1 MANEISTWFKF
12 AIQQMAAESYLDGIN
27 LQDSAAVIGRLVD
40 GNNNSQVIPL
50 DQFAGKTR
58 FVNLAEIPN
67 ASQIPGGSQAFV
79 SRYQIIDHHANDAT
93 GFSATLMQER
103 GTNKFTLSFRSTEY
117 RNQSQG
123 GDYERDGANL
133 PLLSGADGEIL
144 TKGFA
149 FGQLAAMEQ
158 YYHTTVKNLLP
169 QGAVLNVT
177 GYSLGAHL
185 ATVFTELHGLEIN
198 PSFSFGRTYTFNGPG
213 RGEFSDGP
221 QAETVEAGRIH
232 EMVTRL
238 TQVLNDPMA
247 GIPQGTPEELWPSGL
262 NAAVVAWQLNP
273 TWNPWGSGSVA
284 NVYTDARYLWAK
296 QVVEEEFSP
305 VSRSLSDINRTDG
318 AFNLITQIVGH
329 ATQGDTEYV
338 ANSGNHARETRVY
351 IEDQP
356 NLDGFGGFFGTSG
369 DFGTTHSITLIVDS
383 LATQELFQT
392 TAPSLG
398 QSDIEA
404 IFAASSNQLG
414 AGFVGTSGVAEGDSL
429 ENALDALG
437 KLFVPNYTPTQFG
450 RQTGDFGSLTFRNP
464 FYANLAAVKAALA
477 GGTVTIEPLVELNA
491 QGAAGIRLAPAQ
503 VKAAALEG
511 TDRGAA
517 FRYALKALNPFA
529 VIGADYQGLGHA
541 SGGALML
548 FDPATGFGELT
559 QQYLI
564 DRAAFLEAKVEL
576 NLRNATTSGDTVYY
590 KDFTGA
596 GYEIPTGSIL
606 TTDQRVL
613 FGSDADDPP
622 LVGNSREDHL
632 YGGGGNDLL
641 DGQGGG
647 DYLEGNA
654 GNDVLLGGSGADAL
668 LGRRGDDLLEGGD
681 GSDLLDGGL
690 DNDMLRGGSGLDTY
704 VIRAIDGADTIEDS
718 DGKGSIEFG
727 GRILTGGLRRHG
739 EPTNTFHSADGTVT
753 FTRQGADLIVAGS
766 GPLTI
771 ANFTDGILG
780 IKLFGEADYAPVTRS
795 EFTRTVSNPN
805 PPPAT
810 TQVPFFDDNANHSG
824 DLEDPMTDSRN
835 NLVHALGGDDTVISG
850 SGDDQLYGEAGH
862 DQLFGGLGD
871 DRLFGGADADILVG
885 DDSNTPNVG
894 GDDYLDG
901 GDGNDLLQGNAGR
914 DILIGGSGN
923 DNLNG
928 DDPLAANLGTN
939 DDWLD
944 GGDNNDELHGAAGSD
959 VLIGGSGDDLLIGDT
974 TAAQGGDPAAGGGDS
989 LDGGEGNDT
998 LYGLYGDDLL
1008 VGGIGN
1014 DQLNGQDG
1022 SDLLLGGDGDDQ
1034 LLGDLRIRLNT
1045 ASVPYWE
1052 FDLSEFHNAG
1062 GEDVLDGGNG
1072 NDVLVGG
1079 EGDDVLDGGSG
1090 DDKLFGDYG
1099 GFANAPV
1106 GLTGDDLLIGGEG
1119 NDELVGGLGDDILD
1133 GGEGNDSLSGDGGAD
1148 FLDGGIGNDNLS
1160 GGDGDDVLDAG
1171 DGNDTLYGD
1180 DGNDVLDAGDG
1191 DDVLV
1196 GGLGSDVLIGGAGN
1210 DELRSSVEF
1219 FDTATNTLEGGAGD
1233 DTYWVRTVDTV
1244 IEETDGGIDRVHTNE
1259 SYVLPDEVELL
1270 TLHADLGNPNA
1281 VPVSAIGNAKDNT
1294 LEGPGNPLGYSYPD
1308 GIGHFNR
1315 VTLDGRAGNDML
1327 IQGQTYIFGRDYGQD
1342 TIVEDDISGELTPP
1356 DAQDTIVMA
1365 AGVAPNDV
1373 TWERANDDLI
1383 LRITGTN
1390 DQLTI
1395 PSYYSIRLISNDS
1408 VFERERNYYVAPSL
1422 IETVQFADGTV
1433 WGAYDTFGAI
1443 QIGEMGDNTYT
1454 FGRGFG
1460 TRTILDY
1467 DFGMQDGVDTVQ
1479 MTEDVASTDV
1489 IVSRVGNDFVLR
1501 VTGTD
1506 DQLTI
1511 ASTFA
1516 SSSFAIEQTVFS
1528 DGTVWDDAALF
1539 GQIGELIGTSEADA
1553 LIGNSRDNLLKGLE
1567 GDDRLEGGAGED
1579 LLDGGSGNDLLI
1591 GGLGEDALLF
1601 GPGSSQDTADD
1612 QSFTTAEMNTIQMGA
1627 GVSPSDLTVSAM
1639 PDESLVMSI
1648 NGTSD
1653 QLTLQSFFA
1662 NPFNQTYR
1670 VAFADGIV
1678 WDTNTL
1684 IGQVAGVT
1692 LIGTPDQDFLVGSP
1706 VNDLLSGLGG
1716 DDVLEGRGGA
1726 DTLLGGEGN
1735 DELFGDAGSDTMIG
1749 GPGDDIYRDIDDPGD
1764 VVIEAQSEGI
1774 DTVWSLISLTL
1785 SDQVENLRLTGD
1797 NPISGTGNVL
1807 DNLLAGNSADNV
1819 LEGGAGNDI
1828 LSGGPI
1834 VPGFTLNGN
1843 DTLRGGPGND
1853 TYLFGFGGGLDVIED
1868 VRGAGAG
1875 NRIEFGLGV
1884 TLSDVTFER
1893 NGNTLDIK
1901 LLDGSAGTL
1910 RLTNFDPNGVNGS
1923 LVVETLAFAD
1933 GSTTS
1938 LSELFPSNVN
1948 HAPTVATPLE
1958 DRTIQEDVPFTMT
1971 VAVDAF
1977 ADPDAGD
1984 LLTFSASLAHDGP
1997 LPSWLSFDAGT
2008 RTFSGTPDNG
2018 DVGSLE
2024 VKVTATDSGSLSASD
2039 TFNLTV
2045 TNVSDA
2051 PTVASPIVDQSAQ
2064 TGAAFSFTVP
2074 SNTFSD
2080 IDVGDT
2086 LTYVATLADSS
2097 ALPVWLSFDTGTRT
2111 FSGTPGSGDA
2121 GVLNLKVTATDSES
2135 LSVADD
2141 FTLTISAA
2149 DQTLT
2154 GTAGNDVLTGG
2165 VGNDQLF
2172 GLAGN
2177 DTLIGGAGND
2187 LLDGGPDTDNMQG
2200 GSGDDI
2206 YVVDNSGDVVTENT
2220 GEGTDTVRSSIAYTL
2235 GANVENLTLIGSANI
2250 NGSGNALDNVL
2261 IGNSGNNTLT
2271 GGAGND
2277 RLDGGLGNDTMIGGL
2292 GNDTFVVN
2300 QVGDVITESANQG
2313 IDTVESAVTYNL
2325 GSNVENLTL
2334 TGTANINGT
2343 GSSANNVLLGNS
2355 GNNQL
2360 DGGSGNDTMDGGAG
2374 NDSLFGGSGNDI
2386 LLGGLGNDLLNAG
2399 SGNDVLDG
2407 GDGVDVLDGGSGND
2421 HLIGGAGNDQLGG
2434 GSGADHFTGGAGND
2448 MVTGGSGNDSYT
2460 FARGD
2465 DQDTISD
2472 ADSTSGNQDRVLFG
2486 DTINPLDVVLSRQA
2500 NDLRLAVYG
2509 STDQVTIQNWY
2520 AGATNQIETI
2530 QAGNGRMLLNTQVDQ
2545 LIQAMAGFTQQTGL
2559 TWEQGIAQQPQQ
2571 VESILAASWH

>member
-1 MANEISTWFKF
+1 MATDIKTWLEF
-12 AIQQMAAESYLDGIN
+12 ATQQMAAESYLDQFVVQGVP
-27 LQDSAAVIGRLVD
+27 LQQVLID
-40 GNNNSQVIPL
+40 GNNDRRVIPL
-50 DQFAGKTR
+50 DQFTGKTQ
-58 FVNLAEIPN
+58 FTDLPA
-67 ASQIPGGSQAFV
+67 QQFTQQH
-79 SRYQIIDHHANDAT
+79 QIIDHHANDAT

-133 PLLSGADGEIL
+133 PLLTGADGEIL

-198 PSFSFGRTYTFNGPG
+198 PSFSFGHTYTFNGPG

-221 QAETVEAGRIH
+221 QAETVEAGRIR

-491 QGAAGIRLAPAQ
+491 QGAASIRLAPAQ

-517 FRYALKALNPFA
+517 FRYALKTLNPFA

-541 SGGALML
+541 SNGALMF
-548 FDPATGFGELT
+548 FDPTTGFGELT

-564 DRAAFLEAKVEL
+564 DRAAFLEAKIKL
-576 NLRNATTSGDTVYY
+576 NLRNVTISGDAVYY

-654 GNDVLLGGSGADAL
+654 GNDVLLGGSGTDAL
-668 LGRRGDDLLEGGD
+668 LGGPGDDLLEGGD
-681 GSDLLDGGL
+681 GSDRLDGGL
-690 DNDMLRGGSGLDTY
+690 DNDTLRGGNGLDIY

-718 DGKGSIEFG
+718 DGKGSIEFD
-727 GRILTGGLRRHG
+727 GRILTGGLRRNG
-739 EPTNTFHSADGTVT
+739 EPTNTFRSADGTVT
-753 FTRQGADLIVAGS
+753 YTRQGADLIVAGS

-771 ANFTDGILG
+771 ANFTDGLLG

-805 PPPAT
+805 PPPT
-810 TQVPFFDDNANHSG
+810 NVQVPFFDDNANNSG
-824 DLEDPMTDSRN
+824 NLEDPMTDSRN

-871 DRLFGGADADILVG
+871 DRLFGGADNDTLVG
-885 DDSNTPNVG
+885 DDSNMPNVG

-914 DILIGGSGN
+914 DILIGGTGN

-928 DDPLAANLGTN
+928 DDLLAANLGTN

-944 GGDNNDELHGAAGSD
+944 GGDGNDELHGAAGSD
-959 VLIGGSGDDLLIGDT
+959 VLIGGNGDDLLIGDT
-974 TAAQGGDPAAGGGDS
+974 TPAQGGDPAAGGDDS

-1014 DQLNGQDG
+1014 DQLNSQDG

-1034 LLGDLRIRLNT
+1034 LLGDLRILLNT

-1079 EGDDVLDGGSG
+1079 EGDDVLVGGPG

-1119 NDELVGGLGDDILD
+1119 NDELAGGRGDDILD

-1148 FLDGGIGNDNLS
+1148 LLDGGIGNDNLS

-1191 DDVLV
+1191 DDLLI

-1219 FDTATNTLEGGAGD
+1219 FDTATNTLKGGAGD
-1233 DTYWVRTVDTV
+1233 DTYWVRAVDTV
-1244 IEETDGGIDRVHTNE
+1244 IEETDGGIDRVYTPD
-1259 SYVLPDEVELL
+1259 SYALPEDVEHLAL
-1270 TLHADLGNPNA
+1270 VQGVNDFTTTVVTAT
-1281 VPVSAIGNAKDNT
+1281 GNAQDNI
-1294 LEGPGNPLGYSYPD
+1294 LEAPGHSLGETSPEFR
-1308 GIGHFNR
+1308 GHFNL
-1315 VTLDGRAGNDML
+1315 VTLDGRGGNDTL
-1327 IQGQTYIFGRDYGQD
+1327 IQGQTYVFGRDYGQD

-1365 AGVAPNDV
+1365 AGVAPAEV
-1373 TWERANDDLI
+1373 SWERAANDLI
-1383 LRITGTN
+1383 LRIAGTA
-1390 DQLTI
+1390 DRLTI
-1395 PSYYSIRLISNDS
+1395 PSYFDVRLISS
-1408 VFERERNYYVAPSL
+1408 GSIFEREQNYYVAPSL

-1433 WGAYDTFGAI
+1433 WGAYDTFGAT

-1460 TRTILDY
+1460 HRTILDY

-1489 IVSRVGNDFVLR
+1489 IVSQVGHDFVLK
-1501 VTGTD
+1501 VAGTD

-1511 ASTFA
+1511 ASTFT

-1528 DGTVWDDAALF
+1528 DGTVWGDAALF

-1567 GDDRLEGGAGED
+1567 GDDRLEGGAGAD
-1579 LLDGGSGNDLLI
+1579 VLDGGSGNDLLI

-1601 GPGSSQDTADD
+1601 GLGSGQDTADD
-1612 QSFTTAEMNTIQMGA
+1612 QSFTTAEINTIQIGA
-1627 GVSPSDLTVSAM
+1627 GVSPSDLIVSAM
-1639 PDESLVMSI
+1639 PDESLVLSI

-1653 QLTLQSFFA
+1653 QLTLQSFFSD
-1662 NPFNQTYR
+1662 PFNRTYQ
-1670 VAFADGIV
+1670 VAFADGTV
-1678 WDTNTL
+1678 WDSDTL

-1692 LIGTPDQDFLVGSP
+1692 LIGTADQDFFVGSP

-1735 DELFGDAGSDTMIG
+1735 DQLFGDAGSDVMVG
-1749 GPGDDIYRDIDDPGD
+1749 GPGDDLYRVDDPGD
-1764 VVIEAQSEGI
+1764 VVTEAPDEGI
-1774 DTVWSLISLTL
+1774 DTVQSTVSFTL
-1785 SDQVENLRLTGD
+1785 SDHVEILRLTGD
-1797 NPISGTGNVL
+1797 NPVSGTGNVL

-1819 LEGGAGNDI
+1819 LEGGPGDDT

-1910 RLTNFDPNGVNGS
+1910 RLTNFDPSGGNGS

-1933 GSTTS
+1933 GSTAQLADLLGETG
-1938 LSELFPSNVN
+1938 PI
-1948 HAPTVATPLE
+1948 ATNG
-1958 DRTIQEDVPFTMT
+1958 DDTITTGAGDDI
-1971 VAVDAF
+1971 VDALGGDDTVETGPGNDTITGGPGNDTLSGGAGDDTYVFNLGDGVDTIIDTSIPGEGNAIQFGSGLTPDDLTLGLGSLVIHVGTAGDAIHLTNFDPSDVMGPRTVETFRF
-1977 ADPDAGD
+1977 ADG
-1984 LLTFSASLAHDGP
+1984 
-1997 LPSWLSFDAGT
+1997 
-2008 RTFSGTPDNG
+2008 
-2018 DVGSLE
+2018 
-2024 VKVTATDSGSLSASD
+2024 
-2039 TFNLTV
+2039 
-2045 TNVSDA
+2045 
-2051 PTVASPIVDQSAQ
+2051 
-2064 TGAAFSFTVP
+2064 
-2074 SNTFSD
+2074 
-2080 IDVGDT
+2080 
-2086 LTYVATLADSS
+2086 ATLSYEQLVARG
-2097 ALPVWLSFDTGTRT
+2097 FD
-2111 FSGTPGSGDA
+2111 
-2121 GVLNLKVTATDSES
+2121 
-2135 LSVADD
+2135 
-2141 FTLTISAA
+2141 
-2149 DQTLT
+2149 LT
-2154 GTAGNDVLTGG
+2154 GTA
-2165 VGNDQLF
+2165 DQDMLAGTSVTDRIT
-2172 GLAGN
+2172 GLAGD
-2177 DTLIGGAGND
+2177 DTIHAAAGD
-2187 LLDGGPDTDNMQG
+2187 DFLDGGTGADVMNGGLGNDT
-2200 GSGDDI
+2200 
-2206 YVVDNSGDVVTENT
+2206 YVVDRVGDIVNELAD
-2220 GEGTDTVRSSIAYTL
+2220 EGTDTVRSSIAYTL

-2325 GSNVENLTL
+2325 TSNVENLTL

-2343 GSSANNVLLGNS
+2343 GSSADNVLLGNS

-2360 DGGSGNDTMDGGAG
+2360 DGGSGNDTMDGAAG

-2386 LLGGLGNDLLNAG
+2386 LLGGLDNDLLNAG

-2448 MVTGGSGNDSYT
+2448 TLIGGSGNDLYDFT
-2460 FARGD
+2460 RGD
-2465 DQDTISD
+2465 GQDTISD
-2472 ADSTSGNQDRVLFG
+2472 ADSTSGNQDRLRLG